1 MVLQEV
7 VFTSHVLPA
16 CLPTDPGRSYAGAT
30 AHVSGWGTTQVR
42 GEGVAVVIT
51 AHAQESGDTSSVLK
65 ETQQT
70 ILANTDPVCVT
81 GGRERCC
88 SSVTAWPPVQ
98 GRGPARCP
106 AASCA
111 PTPGAPTAARGTAA
125 APWWSGRRGGGH
137 WWGWSGE
144 GRGRC
149 R

>member
-1 MVLQEV
+1 MLQEV

-42 GEGVAVVIT
+42 GEGVAVVMT

-81 GGRERCC
+81 GAGDSPVPSSKLCAYTRGSDSCQGDSGGPLVVRE
-88 SSVTAWPPVQ
+88 
-98 GRGPARCP
+98 
-106 AASCA
+106 
-111 PTPGAPTAARGTAA
+111 
-125 APWWSGRRGGGH
+125 
-137 WWGWSGE
+137 E
-144 GRGRC
+144 GRWTLVGVVR
-149 R
+149 

>member
-42 GEGVAVVIT
+42 GEGVAVVMT

-70 ILANTDPVCVT
+70 ILANTDPACVT
-81 GGRERCC
+81 GGCRWA
-88 SSVTAWPPVQ
+88 VLQGDPWPLVLQKVP
-98 GRGPARCP
+98 
-106 AASCA
+106 S
-111 PTPGAPTAARGTAA
+111 
-125 APWWSGRRGGGH
+125 
-137 WWGWSGE
+137 E
-144 GRGRC
+144 GS
-149 R
+149 

>member
-42 GEGVAVVIT
+42 GEGVAAVMT

-81 GGRERCC
+81 GGQERCC
-88 SSVTAWPPVQ
+88 RVT
-98 GRGPARCP
+98 
-106 AASCA
+106 ASCA
-111 PTPGAPTAARGTAA
+111 GAGASPVPSSKLCAYTRGSDSCQGD
-125 APWWSGRRGGGH
+125 SGGPLVVRE
-137 WWGWSGE
+137 E
-144 GRGRC
+144 GRWTLVGVVR
-149 R
+149 